1 MPTIDATTVYAK
13 ARVETEAAADAR
25 YCCYRVDGC
34 LNKRFRLAVGGR
46 AEFYTGNLEGW
57 HRLSWS
63 YDLTNGPW
71 QSFATVEIDGDYW
84 VGVNYDEF
92 TQDTIYVCNLPVF
105 PLARLDAAVDAWI
118 ANPLTSPTPS
128 GDVNYVIGTLPAAI
142 GKYSKALPEVPVRA
156 FTIGT
161 GTKKVAATIGIHPD
175 ELSLWFSP
183 GVMATLLGDSAEAV
197 ALRSEYTF
205 YIYPYMNPQ
214 GLYGGYT
221 RIDPIDG
228 TDANRFWNTDTSPLR
243 AIYKTAWVMDLVG
256 LTVHIDCHSAPF
268 AGPEEIPREIRFSP
282 LSTTI
287 RDAYISAF
295 NTRSTLQVVN
305 SIVTNSCR
313 DYVNSNFTPQLGMA
327 AEHSHA
333 VRENTPEWAQYGS
346 DLVASLADIANQFT

>member
-1 MPTIDATTVYAK
+1 MPTIDATTVYAA

-25 YCCYRVDGC
+25 YCCYRLDGC
-34 LNKRFRLAVGGR
+34 LNKRFRVAVGLQS
-46 AEFYTGNLEGW
+46 EFYSVKLEGW
-57 HRLSWS
+57 HRLSWT
-63 YDLTNGPW
+63 YDLDNGPW
-71 QSFATVEIDGDYW
+71 QHFEETVDEGEYW
-84 VGVNYDEF
+84 VGENYAPFE
-92 TQDTIYVCNLPVF
+92 QDTIYVCNLPVF

-118 ANPLTSPTPS
+118 ASPLTNPTPS
-128 GDVNYVIGTLPAAI
+128 GDASYVIGTLPAAI
-142 GKYSKALPEVPVRA
+142 GKYSKTLPEVQLRA
-156 FTIGT
+156 FTVGT
-161 GTKKVAATIGIHPD
+161 GSKKVAATIGIHPD

-183 GVMATLLGDSAEAV
+183 GMMATLLGDSAESIS
-197 ALRSEYTF
+197 LRDNYTF

-243 AIYKTAWVMDLVG
+243 AAYKTAWATDLAG

-287 RDAYISAF
+287 RDAYITAF
-295 NTRSTLQVVN
+295 EARSSLQVVN
-305 SIVTNSCR
+305 SIVTDSCR
-313 DYVNSNFTPQLGMA
+313 DYVNSNFSPQLGMA

-333 VRENTPEWAQYGS
+333 VREDAPEWSKYGS